1 MERLSMALITGDE
14 KMTRRGQRGMTLI
27 EVMIS
32 MVILLVGL
40 VASLGL
46 VSLAI
51 GTNGRNR
58 QQSNATVLAQMVS
71 EKISS
76 IPPSSTT
83 ALTITDC
90 SGLNWTVN
98 NAAGGST
105 LLASGAVDYTQAQ
118 VANYSMN
125 YVACGTN
132 GRAVTYDVRW
142 NVQQPS
148 SYVSIVTVSAR
159 QRGATSNELVFS
171 FPVTIRTMI
180 GIGF

>member
-1 MERLSMALITGDE
+1 MA
-14 KMTRRGQRGMTLI
+14 KRGQRGMTLI

-58 QQSNATVLAQMVS
+58 QQSNATVLAQMVA

-90 SGLNWTVN
+90 AGTNFTVN
-98 NAAGGST
+98 NATGGGA
-105 LLASGAVDYTQAQ
+105 LLASGAIDYTQAQ

-142 NVQQPS
+142 NVAQPS
-148 SYVSIVTVSAR
+148 AYAALITVSAR

-180 GIGF
+180 GVGF